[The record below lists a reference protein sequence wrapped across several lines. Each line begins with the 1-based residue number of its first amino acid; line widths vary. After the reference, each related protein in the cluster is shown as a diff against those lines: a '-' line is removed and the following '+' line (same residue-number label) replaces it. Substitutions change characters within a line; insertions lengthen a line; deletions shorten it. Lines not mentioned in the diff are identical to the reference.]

1 MKKTLIT
8 ILATVLVCCCAVG
21 GTLAWLMDKTETI
34 TNTFTVGNVDIEL
47 TETKGTTTD
56 NKAFSYK
63 MVPGN
68 TIEKDPTI
76 TVESGSEE
84 CYVFVKVEVKNNTFT
99 DASEYLTVEMADGW
113 TVLSGDLYYYNTA
126 VNALDAAQTIHVLK
140 NDQVKVNDS
149 VTKAMMDAIGNDNK
163 PTIVVTAYAV
173 QVEAGADATAAWNAT
188 FGA

>member
-21 GTLAWLMDKTETI
+21 GTLAWLMDTSDTL
-34 TNTFTVGNVDIEL
+34 TNVFTVGNIDISL
-47 TETKGTTTD
+47 AETKSD
-56 NKAFSYK
+56 FK

-68 TIEKDPTI
+68 TVEKDPTI

-113 TVLSGDLYYYNTA
+113 TVLSGDLYYYNTT

-149 VTKAMMDAIGNDNK
+149 VTKDMMDAIGNDNK